1 MAARV
6 LWEGWADWRQD
17 KTGGG
22 GLRFA
27 VCGLGEA
34 LMTLNEPVKANQ
46 LDKQV
51 KSV

>member
-1 MAARV
+1 MV
-6 LWEGWADWRQD
+6 W
-17 KTGGG
+17 
-22 GLRFA
+22 

-51 KSV
+51 KSVWQVRVADSV